1 MLDGFRSGMYQCFER
16 RADALSEL
24 VDAMMCQAGPVTDLA
39 RLSLEPA
46 HRRGHGALYDALACG
61 AIDAGRLR
69 ALVASCPV
77 PKITGPGGRERLVLG
92 VDVSNWLR
100 PDAGTS
106 PDRSFC
112 HTYARGR
119 GQAQM
124 IPGWPYSFVAALE
137 AGASSWTTLLDVV
150 RLRPADD
157 VTVVTAAQL
166 RAVIGELAGAGTH
179 RPGDPDILI
188 VLDAGYDTARLAF
201 LLQDLPVILVG
212 RVRSNRVFHA
222 PAGERRGPTKGRPP
236 RHGAKLALR
245 DPDNHPDSDLT
256 TVNESTRYGRAEAD
270 AYARMH
276 PKITG
281 RGGWAG
287 HDGPLPVI
295 EGTVIRLRVE
305 RLPGDRDPRPVWLW
319 ASKPAPDNGAE
330 LDHWWSMYLRRFD
343 LEHTFRFLKQTLGW
357 TRARLRDPEAADRWT
372 WLVIAAHTQ
381 LRLARPIAADHR
393 LPWQRPQPESIL
405 TPARVRAGYRRVHA
419 TTVRPARAPKPS
431 RAGPGRPK
439 GSRNRVK
446 APIQPVG
453 KQPSPG

>member
-1 MLDGFRSGMYQCFER
+1 MLDEFRIGLHECFQR
-16 RADALSEL
+16 RADVLSEL
-24 VDAMMCQAGPVTDLA
+24 VDAITCAPGPVTDLA
-39 RLSLEPA
+39 RLSLDPV

-61 AIDAGRLR
+61 LVDAGRLR
-69 ALVASCPV
+69 AVIASCPV
-77 PKITGPGGRERLVLG
+77 PRIASPDGRERIVLG

-106 PDRSFC
+106 ADRAFC

-137 AGASSWTTLLDVV
+137 AGASSWTALLDAV

-157 VTVVTAAQL
+157 VTIVTAAQL
-166 RAVIGELAGAGTH
+166 RAVVGELTGAGEH
-179 RPGDPDILI
+179 RPADPDILV
-188 VLDAGYDTARLAF
+188 VLDAGYDTARLAW
-201 LLQDLPVILVG
+201 LLRDLPVTLVG
-212 RVRSNRVFHA
+212 RVRSDRVFHA
-222 PAGERRGPTKGRPP
+222 PAGARRGPSKGRPP
-236 RHGAKLALR
+236 RHGVKLALR
-245 DPDNHPDSDLT
+245 DPGSGPAPDLA
-256 TVNESTRYGRAEAD
+256 TVNDTDRYGRAEAV
-270 AYARMH
+270 AFGRMH
-276 PKITG
+276 PRLAA

-295 EGTVIRLRVE
+295 EGTVIGLQVE

-319 ASKPAPDNGAE
+319 ASKPVPDGAAE

-357 TRARLRDPEAADRWT
+357 TRPRLRDPNSADRWT
-372 WLVIAAHTQ
+372 WLILAAHTM
-381 LRLARPIAADHR
+381 LRLARPLAADHR
-393 LPWQRPQPESIL
+393 LPWQRPLAPGEL
-405 TPARVRAGYRRVHA
+405 TPARVRADYRRVHA
-419 TTVRPARAPKPS
+419 TTTHPAGAPKPS

-446 APIQPVG
+446 APIQPIG
-453 KQPSPG
+453 KHASPG